1 MATSNSTGSQ
11 GFFGTIN
18 VTWSYD
24 ATKQELA
31 VTGTVSGKPMTSK
44 VLSPGNKTG
53 TISGTS
59 GSNTATVGL
68 SADFSTKVLSMGASQ
83 TDPARNGNNTGS
95 F

>member
-1 MATSNSTGSQ
+1 MATSDSTGSES
-11 GFFGTIN
+11 FFGTII

-24 ATKQELA
+24 ASKQQLT
-31 VTGTVSGKPMTSK
+31 VTGTVSGKAMTTK

-53 TISGTS
+53 QINGTS

-68 SADFSTKVLSMGASQ
+68 DANFSSNVLSMAAAQ
-83 TDPARNGNNTGS
+83 TDPARSSPGTGN